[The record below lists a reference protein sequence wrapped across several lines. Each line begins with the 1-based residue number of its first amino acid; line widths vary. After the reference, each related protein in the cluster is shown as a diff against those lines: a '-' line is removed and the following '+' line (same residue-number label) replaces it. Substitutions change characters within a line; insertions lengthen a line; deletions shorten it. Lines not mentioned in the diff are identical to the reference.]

1 MMRPRRYGIINRS
14 IARSVSYSLRN
25 YNKGKPMSK
34 PIHNNS
40 NTNTEISL
48 SDGIL
53 IIFITLLLFV
63 GLAFVFPTFGIIS
76 LVIIFFICM
85 FK

>member
-1 MMRPRRYGIINRS
+1 
-14 IARSVSYSLRN
+14 
-25 YNKGKPMSK
+25 
-34 PIHNNS
+34 
-40 NTNTEISL
+40 
-48 SDGIL
+48 
-53 IIFITLLLFV
+53 LFV